1 MTWQVHVDVFR
12 GARQAFGK
20 DPAGEEGQWL
30 AGEWEN
36 LIDQDVA
43 AFTSGLITIQR
54 GAKASTAGTLADR
67 QMEALRRLSFGD
79 ISTATTPMDAVYTA
93 TKHAVVGL
101 VRSVAV
107 NCADDGIRVN
117 AVCPG
122 FTDTAMIDG
131 FREMLH
137 QGGMPLVSV
146 DDVAGAFFAVL
157 AARCTGECFFVQPGR
172 ASEPFRFPSVPG
184 PR

>member
-1 MTWQVHVDVFR
+1 MRHGPDQIDR
-12 GARQAFGK
+12 IMLSGGA
-20 DPAGEEGQWL
+20 
-30 AGEWEN
+30 
-36 LIDQDVA
+36 
-43 AFTSGLITIQR
+43 S
-54 GAKASTAGTLADR
+54 
-67 QMEALRRLSFGD
+67 
-79 ISTATTPMDAVYTA
+79 
-93 TKHAVVGL
+93 
-101 VRSVAV
+101 
-107 NCADDGIRVN
+107 RV
-117 AVCPG
+117 
-122 FTDTAMIDG
+122 DG